1 MYIHICMILL
11 VIRIIRKTKIF
22 ACWVSF
28 EMYEIQREKKL
39 C

>member
-1 MYIHICMILL
+1 MYIYTYLYDFISN
-11 VIRIIRKTKIF
+11 IIRKTKIF

-28 EMYEIQREKKL
+28 EMYEIQRKKKL